1 MLPLGGRPHDKSG
14 DKADAGHIE
23 QAKINLF
30 NGRKNLPGP
39 VGSGILAL
47 KTGALGLAAG
57 FRKERQGSTPQP
69 APPRPPLLHLRRID
83 WQQWPGPK
91 LRPAL

>member
-1 MLPLGGRPHDKSG
+1 MSPDKSE

-47 KTGALGLAAG
+47 KAGALGLAAG
-57 FRKERQGSTPQP
+57 FRKERQGST
-69 APPRPPLLHLRRID
+69 RSPLLPVPRFSTS
-83 WQQWPGPK
+83 
-91 LRPAL
+91 AV

>member
-1 MLPLGGRPHDKSG
+1 MSPDKSE

-47 KTGALGLAAG
+47 KAGALGLAAG
-57 FRKERQGSTPQP
+57 FRKNDK
-69 APPRPPLLHLRRID
+69 APHHSPLLPVPRFSTS
-83 WQQWPGPK
+83 
-91 LRPAL
+91 AV